1 MSDETTSAA
10 HGSTIRLTL
19 YSEAGAVATVALD
32 LVRAVALAGPLGVRS
47 GSRWSPAPQ
56 RSQLIDSTL
65 ATHAVRDFTV
75 AKDGRWGDPWPH
87 NHAESGKCRIKAFLP
102 ACVSSGTACREVMR
116 P

>member
-32 LVRAVALAGPLGVRS
+32 LVRAVALARPHGVRS

-65 ATHAVRDFTV
+65 ATHAVRDFYRGKRRAMGRSLAPQPRRIRGMSVYCGRSGADPTTV
-75 AKDGRWGDPWPH
+75 EATG
-87 NHAESGKCRIKAFLP
+87 
-102 ACVSSGTACREVMR
+102 
-116 P
+116 